1 MKKRSH
7 EVAEAGRAGE
17 HRRRCWPINYLLQR
31 EANHLAQVGEPRRRG
46 EGNIESTLDETK
58 GGEMKVAR
66 SKDRKETKAGWRIQ
80 GPATL
85 PRGCWV

>member
-7 EVAEAGRAGE
+7 EVAEAGRVGA

-31 EANHLAQVGEPRRRG
+31 EANHLAQVGEPRRG
-46 EGNIESTLDETK
+46 EGDIESTLHETK
-58 GGEMKVAR
+58 GGEMK
-66 SKDRKETKAGWRIQ
+66 KETKAGWRIQ

-85 PRGCWV
+85 ARGCWV